1 MAARNAHPRARPEP
15 STAWNLLSS
24 VLTVQG
30 TVKDT
35 LRKLAELALTHL
47 ANFAFPLVF
56 AILCGRVLGVHD
68 FGIVSFYTAL
78 AAFLGVIIEFGFDW
92 LGIREVSQAAHDPA
106 TQHRL
111 LCNVTAAKLS
121 ICLLVAVLTASSVL
135 WLRGTDQWVLVL
147 PMVVYMLGFAMDVGW
162 YLRALERTR
171 VLLAITTAIRLSAI
185 GLLWVL
191 VSQPGDLAGALW
203 TYAFV
208 SVATSTTAWVA
219 LIRHRLA
226 GLVRPQWSVMVGLMR
241 RSSAIVFGNLSGA
254 LLTNGGVALLG
265 ITSDPATVGA
275 ANLALRVRMAG
286 QAVLLP
292 IKQLTFV
299 RLSALARSSPAQAV
313 RVGRIALAALLGAGA
328 VIGVAILFAA
338 EFVVR
343 QVFLGDYP
351 VAVGLIMLLG
361 LSVPLNAAA
370 EVFGMQCL
378 IAFGQERSYAVV
390 VAVAAA
396 VFSVMLLLVPTGPL
410 SYGWA
415 LLAAEAS
422 LATLAG
428 LRLRAVL
435 RKTL

>member
-1 MAARNAHPRARPEP
+1 M
-15 STAWNLLSS
+15 
-24 VLTVQG
+24 
-30 TVKDT
+30 KDT

-56 AILCGRVLGVHD
+56 AILCGRVLGLHD

-92 LGIREVSQAAHDPA
+92 LGIREVSQAGGDPA
-106 TQHRL
+106 RQHSL
-111 LCNVTAAKLS
+111 LCNVTAAKLLIGS
-121 ICLLVAVLTASSVL
+121 VVGGVTAASVL
-135 WLRGTDQWVLVL
+135 WLRGADQWVLVL
-147 PMVVYMLGFAMDVGW
+147 PMLAYMLGFAMDVGW

-171 VLLAITTAIRLSAI
+171 VLLAITTAIRLLAI

-191 VSQPGDLAGALW
+191 VAHPGDMAGALW

-208 SVATSTTAWVA
+208 SIATSATAWAA
-219 LIRHRLA
+219 LSRQQLA
-226 GLVRPQWSVMVGLMR
+226 SFVRPRWSVIGGLMR

-265 ITSDPATVGA
+265 ITADPATVGA

-299 RLSALARSSPAQAV
+299 RLSALARSSPQRAV
-313 RVGRIALAALLGAGA
+313 RVGRMALTALLGAGT
-328 VIGVAILFAA
+328 VISVAILFAA
-338 EFVVR
+338 EFIVR
-343 QVFLGDYP
+343 QVFLGEYP

-370 EVFGMQCL
+370 ELFGMQCL
-378 IAFGQERSYAVV
+378 IAFGHERSYAMVV
-390 VAVAAA
+390 VVAAA
-396 VFSVMLLLVPTGPL
+396 VFCLMLLLVPTGPL
-410 SYGWA
+410 AYGWA

-422 LATLAG
+422 LALVAG

-435 RKTL
+435 RKKL

>member
-1 MAARNAHPRARPEP
+1 MCSAGAWPEP
-15 STAWNLLSS
+15 STARNLLSS
-24 VLTVQG
+24 VLTAQG
-30 TVKDT
+30 PVKDT

-56 AILCGRVLGVHD
+56 AILCGRVLGLHD

-78 AAFLGVIIEFGFDW
+78 AAFLCVIIEFGFDW
-92 LGIREVSQAAHDPA
+92 LGIREVSQAAGDPA
-106 TQHRL
+106 RQHRL
-111 LCNVTAAKLS
+111 LCNVTAAKLA
-121 ICLLVAVLTASSVL
+121 ICALVATVSAACAL
-135 WLRGTDQWVLVL
+135 WLRGLDQWVLVL
-147 PMVVYMLGFAMDVGW
+147 PMVFYMLGFALDVSW

-171 VLLAITTAIRLSAI
+171 VLLAITTAIRISAI
-185 GLLWVL
+185 GLLVLL
-191 VSQPGDLAGALW
+191 VSRPGDMAGALW

-208 SVATSTTAWVA
+208 SLATSSAGWAA
-219 LIRHRLA
+219 LVHQ
-226 GLVRPQWSVMVGLMR
+226 GLGGLLRPQWSLVGGLMR

-265 ITSDPATVGA
+265 LTSDPATVGA

-299 RLSALARSSPAQAV
+299 RLSGLAQSSPKQAL
-313 RVGRIALAALLGAGA
+313 RVARISLAALLGGGM
-328 VIGVAILFAA
+328 VIAVAILFAA
-338 EFVVR
+338 EFIVR

-361 LSVPLNAAA
+361 LSIPLNAAA
-370 EVFGMQCL
+370 ELFGMQCL
-378 IAFGQERSYAVV
+378 IAFGEERSYALV

-396 VFSVMLLLVPTGPL
+396 VFCVLLVVLLSSPL

-415 LLAAEAS
+415 LLGAEAS
-422 LATLAG
+422 LAALAG

-435 RKTL
+435 KRNSLLAS

>member
-1 MAARNAHPRARPEP
+1 M
-15 STAWNLLSS
+15 
-24 VLTVQG
+24 
-30 TVKDT
+30 KDT
-35 LRKLAELALTHL
+35 LRKLAELALNHV

-92 LGIREVSQAAHDPA
+92 LGIREVSQADGDSAR
-106 TQHRL
+106 QHSL
-111 LCNVTAAKLS
+111 LCNVTAAKLL
-121 ICLLVAVLTASSVL
+121 IGTLVASITAASVL
-135 WLRGTDQWVLVL
+135 WLRGLDQWMLVL
-147 PMVVYMLGFAMDVGW
+147 PMAGYMLGFSMDVSW

-171 VLLAITTAIRLSAI
+171 VMLAITTIVRLLGIA
-185 GLLWVL
+185 LLWTL
-191 VSQPGDLAGALW
+191 VSRPGDMGGALW

-208 SVATSTTAWVA
+208 SVATSSIGWFA
-219 LIRHRLA
+219 IHRQ
-226 GLVRPQWSVMVGLMR
+226 GMGGWVRPQFSVVFGLMR
-241 RSSAIVFGNLSGA
+241 RSSAIVFGNLSGG

-265 ITSDPATVGA
+265 LSADPATVGA

-299 RLSALARSSPAQAV
+299 RLSALARSSPARAV
-313 RVGRIALAALLGAGA
+313 RVGRMALAALLGAGL
-328 VIGVAILFAA
+328 VIAVAILFAA
-338 EFVVR
+338 EFIVR

-361 LSVPLNAAA
+361 LSIPLNAAA
-370 EVFGMQCL
+370 ELFGMQCL
-378 IAFGQERSYAVV
+378 IAFGQERSYALVV
-390 VAVAAA
+390 VLAAA
-396 VFSVMLLLVPTGPL
+396 VFCGVLLLGLGAPL
-410 SYGWA
+410 TYGWA

-422 LATLAG
+422 LAMMAG

-435 RKTL
+435 RQPR